1 MSSNSSSRSG
11 CAAER
16 RKKNLPPHQVMLQEE
31 RLLQRNRERFA
42 AAATTAAGCLTSS
55 SGSLIGAEPEW
66 EPEPHPQPE
75 PESGTASNENYVTV
89 LLGPQICKSSP
100 RDVTVWI
107 DRRDSWAK
115 PPPPLNL
122 ICEHDC
128 AIFVEWPYYG
138 VRSGCPGKVVVMDA
152 PMFVCA
158 AKHASWNSSEN
169 PQLIRTLYLSSSSIC
184 SYIQTRQWSRD
195 ATNCCS
201 SRGSRCAMHSIARKW
216 CPHVRQSILNLH
228 ASTIMSSVS
237 GRSSRTKE
245 SASSKSNEKIFAC
258 YRNWATSWAASV
270 WTTCG
275 WSPDPSKTSSP
286 IYNKN

>member
-1 MSSNSSSRSG
+1 MSSNSSSRSSS
-11 CAAER
+11 AAER

-31 RLLQRNRERFA
+31 RLLQRNRERLVA
-42 AAATTAAGCLTSS
+42 AAATTAFGCLTSS
-55 SGSLIGAEPEW
+55 NSSRQQELEPEW
-66 EPEPHPQPE
+66 EPE

-115 PPPPLNL
+115 PPPPPLNL

-138 VRSGCPGKVVVMDA
+138 VRSRCPGKVVVMDA

-158 AKHASWNSSEN
+158 AKHVSRNSSEN
-169 PQLIRTLYLSSSSIC
+169 PFLSTPHLSRSNSIFSC
-184 SYIQTRQWSRD
+184 NRTRQWSRD

-216 CPHVRQSILNLH
+216 CPHVRQLILNLH
-228 ASTIMSSVS
+228 ASTIMSSAS
-237 GRSSRTKE
+237 GKSNRTNG
-245 SASSKSNEKIFAC
+245 SASSKSNERI
-258 YRNWATSWAASV
+258 SAS
-270 WTTCG
+270 C
-275 WSPDPSKTSSP
+275 
-286 IYNKN
+286 KN